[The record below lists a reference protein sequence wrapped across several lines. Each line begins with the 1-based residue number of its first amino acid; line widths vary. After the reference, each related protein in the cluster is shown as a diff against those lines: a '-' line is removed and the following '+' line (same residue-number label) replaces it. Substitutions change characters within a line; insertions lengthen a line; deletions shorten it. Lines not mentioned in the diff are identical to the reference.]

1 MYQND
6 NFKAGAK
13 HLLKNIV
20 RKVKEEKE
28 EQVQLYRGGREDI
41 NVSKQIQELRGN
53 QHNLEDLCRHFI
65 EQNQRLLEENQSIV
79 KRMEEEEREK
89 ERKLEELLVFLL
101 TQKNSKGLI
110 NGTSNTSSQNGNS

>member
-1 MYQND
+1 M
-6 NFKAGAK
+6 
-13 HLLKNIV
+13 LKNIV